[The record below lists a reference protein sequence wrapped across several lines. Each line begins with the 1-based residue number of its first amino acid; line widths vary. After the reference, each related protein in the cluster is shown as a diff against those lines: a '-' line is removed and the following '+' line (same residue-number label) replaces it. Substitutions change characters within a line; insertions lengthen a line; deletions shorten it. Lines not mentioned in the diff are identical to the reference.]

1 MRMPNK
7 KGNRG
12 RPILLRC
19 PALRTVADHV
29 QTASQAHAAETK
41 KLWEWRRYSP
51 SNKIAHWPAVDKAAY
66 QQLERRAARGVVG
79 MC

>member
-12 RPILLRC
+12 RPIVLRC
-19 PALRTVADHV
+19 LALRTVADHV

-41 KLWEWRRYSP
+41 ICGNGVDIRRLTKLLTGQRWTRLHINSW
-51 SNKIAHWPAVDKAAY
+51 KGV
-66 QQLERRAARGVVG
+66 QRAAWSV
-79 MC
+79 